1 MSFQEEADLM
11 TLKNQNK
18 PLSKLVNFDKVKLRE
33 FQYQKEHE
41 ANEMRFENIN
51 KFPKNLSK
59 NKYVQS
65 PDFKKYIDR
74 KPFVQVKYISKL

>member
-33 FQYQKEHE
+33 F
-41 ANEMRFENIN
+41 
-51 KFPKNLSK
+51 
-59 NKYVQS
+59 
-65 PDFKKYIDR
+65 
-74 KPFVQVKYISKL
+74 